1 MNSLAQQLS
10 RLIIDKEHDAF
21 EHKPPVLPRE
31 EKGYYKSEIG
41 WIEVTGLDG
50 AITSIWFLEKE
61 PPTPTKEPTALVTNC
76 IDQLDEYFQG
86 RRTTFDLT
94 TFTRGT
100 EFQKRVWQEL
110 EAIPYGETRFYSEV
124 AKLIG
129 RDRAVRA
136 VGSAN
141 SRNQLSIVVPCH
153 RVIGRDGSLTGYAGE
168 LWRKQW
174 LLDHE
179 RKHSGKE

>member
-1 MNSLAQQLS
+1 MNLLNQQLT
-10 RLIIDKEHDAF
+10 RLIIDKENELDLL
-21 EHKPPVLPRE
+21 EKPRPRE

-41 WIEVTGLDG
+41 WLEVTGLEDT
-50 AITSIWFLEKE
+50 ITSVWFLENE
-61 PPTPTKEPTALVTNC
+61 PPTPAKEPSVAILNC
-76 IDQLDEYFQG
+76 IKQLDEYFQG
-86 RRTTFDLT
+86 KRTTFDLA
-94 TFTRGT
+94 TRSLGT

-110 EAIPYGETRFYSEV
+110 LTIPYGETRFYSEV

-141 SRNQLSIVVPCH
+141 SKNQLSIIVPCH

-179 RKHSGKE
+179 RKHGGKE